1 LTNVTID
8 ITSANVSAT
17 VTRLKAAWKNI
28 APSLPFIYF
37 FADDAYNH
45 QYVAQQRF
53 GSLFICFAII
63 AIVIS
68 CLGLLGLSA
77 FNTTQRKK
85 EIGIRKV
92 LGASVGNITT
102 MLSKDFVRLIV
113 IALLIASP
121 ISWWAMH
128 SWLQSFAYRIDIP
141 LWVFLLSGFV
151 AIIVALLTISF
162 QSIKAAI
169 ANPVKSLRND

>member
-1 LTNVTID
+1 MD
-8 ITSANVSAT
+8 ITSSNVSVT
-17 VTRLKAAWKNI
+17 VDKLESAWKSL

-45 QYVAQQRF
+45 QYITQQRF

-77 FNTTQRKK
+77 FNTAQRKR

-92 LGASVGNITT
+92 LGASASSITA
-102 MLSKDFVRLIV
+102 MLSKDFVRLII

-128 SWLQSFAYRIDIP
+128 SWLQGFAYRINIP
-141 LWVFLLSGFV
+141 VWVFLVSGIS
-151 AIIVALLTISF
+151 AIMIALFTVSF
-162 QSIKAAI
+162 QSVKAAM
-169 ANPVKSLRND
+169 ANPINSIKE